1 MIIKKITKRA
11 GITDNFGSL
20 VDYLT
25 DTQNKSNRVGD
36 IRITNCDTD
45 NLAFAKLDV
54 LATQQ
59 MNQRSKNDKTYH
71 LLISFDEKDRPLSK
85 LELQAIEDK
94 VCKDLGFGNHQRISV
109 FHNDTNNPHLHIAIN
124 KVDPKKYTV
133 KDPYRDHLTMAKT
146 ALEIETKYNLTS
158 TNHSK
163 KYTVS
168 EVQANDF
175 EKQQG
180 IESFKTYMQR
190 IAPDIKNK
198 NSWSELHSFL
208 ATNGIQIKK
217 RANGLVFI
225 SNNTRIKA
233 STINRDFSLS
243 KLEKRL
249 GKFEESNTDIVK
261 ENWKKESKGYQ
272 ADVPVQD
279 NDKYQQYL
287 LEKENMKANVNT
299 NLKRSIRNVI
309 DNAKLLKK
317 LVFVQGQNDP
327 AVQEINKLISMLINS
342 SVSSEIQSL
351 VAENKRKTRSL
362 TSFKE
367 YLKEKNYVLGKQNGS
382 HEENRHNF
390 YGLCAFDKDCETI
403 STINEK
409 FIWNT
414 LSISNNGTTKINV
427 LQHIFEKKARNL
439 KNDITKQRRIS
450 RIANFILNKIKLRS
464 ITTQRIPKIAI
475 IAQRL
480 RELSQRFMENAK
492 QTISSVLSN
501 NVSRDVQRPKEQ
513 SNNSTNVRRSNA
525 RH

>member
-1 MIIKKITKRA
+1 MIIKKINKRA

-20 VDYLT
+20 VDYLI
-25 DTQNKSNRVGD
+25 DTQNKSNRVSE

-45 NLAFAKLDV
+45 NLDFAKLDV

-59 MNQRSKNDKTYH
+59 MNQRSKKDKTYH

-85 LELQAIEDK
+85 RELQAIEDK
-94 VCKDLGFGNHQRISV
+94 VCKDLGFEKHQRISV
-109 FHNDTNNPHLHIAIN
+109 YHNDTNNPHLHIAIN

-146 ALEIETKYNLTS
+146 ASEIETKYNLTS

-190 IAPDIKNK
+190 LVPAIKNK
-198 NSWSELHSFL
+198 NSWLELHSFL

-233 STINRDFSLS
+233 STINRDFSLT

-317 LVFVQGQNDP
+317 LVFVQAQNDP
-327 AVQEINKLISMLINS
+327 AVHEINKLISMLINS

-351 VAENKRKTRSL
+351 VTEKRRKTRSL

-367 YLKEKNYVLGKQNGS
+367 YLKEKNYVLEKQNGS
-382 HEENRHNF
+382 HKENRHNF
-390 YGLCAFDKDCETI
+390 YGSCAFDKICEI
-403 STINEK
+403 KSTINERY
-409 FIWNT
+409 IWNT
-414 LSISNNGTTKINV
+414 LPITNNTTTKFNV
-427 LQHIFEKKARNL
+427 LQQFFEKTARNL
-439 KNDITKQRRIS
+439 KNDITKQRRIN

-480 RELSQRFMENAK
+480 RELSQCVVENAK

-501 NVSRDVQRPKEQ
+501 NLSGIVQRSKEQ
-513 SNNSTNVRRSNA
+513 SNNSTNVRRSYA

>member
-1 MIIKKITKRA
+1 MIIKKINKRA

-25 DTQNKSNRVGD
+25 DTQNKSNRVSE
-36 IRITNCDTD
+36 IRITNCNTN
-45 NLAFAKLDV
+45 NLDFAKLDV

-59 MNQRSKNDKTYH
+59 MNKRSKKDKTYH

-85 LELQAIEDK
+85 RELQAIEDK
-94 VCKDLGFGNHQRISV
+94 VCKDLGFEKHQRISV
-109 FHNDTNNPHLHIAIN
+109 FHNDTNNPHIHIAIN

-146 ALEIETKYNLTS
+146 ASDIEAKYNLTS

-190 IAPDIKNK
+190 LVPDIKNK

-208 ATNGIQIKK
+208 AINGIQIKK

-249 GKFEESNTDIVK
+249 GKFEESNDIVK

-279 NDKYQQYL
+279 NDKFQQYL
-287 LEKENMKANVNT
+287 LEKENMKANNT

-317 LVFVQGQNDP
+317 LVFVQAQNDP
-327 AVQEINKLISMLINS
+327 AVHEINKLISMLINS

-351 VAENKRKTRSL
+351 VAENRRKTRSL

-367 YLKEKNYVLGKQNGS
+367 YLKEKKYVLEKQNGS

-390 YGLCAFDKDCETI
+390 YGACKFDKKCEKLSKVQIRYFLNTH
-403 STINEK
+403 ST
-409 FIWNT
+409 T
-414 LSISNNGTTKINV
+414 NNDTTKFNF
-427 LQHIFEKKARNL
+427 LQHIFEKKVRNII
-439 KNDITKQRRIS
+439 NDSTKQQRIS

-464 ITTQRIPKIAI
+464 FTTQRIPKIAA

-480 RELSQRFMENAK
+480 RELSQCVMENAK
-492 QTISSVLSN
+492 QTINSVLSN
-501 NVSRDVQRPKEQ
+501 NLSGIVQRPKEQ
-513 SNNSTNVRRSNA
+513 SNNSTNVRRSYPK
-525 RH
+525 H

>member
-1 MIIKKITKRA
+1 MIIKKINKRA

-25 DTQNKSNRVGD
+25 DTQNKSNRVSE

-45 NLAFAKLDV
+45 NLDFAKLDV

-59 MNQRSKNDKTYH
+59 MNQRSKKDKTYH

-85 LELQAIEDK
+85 RELQAIEDK
-94 VCKDLGFGNHQRISV
+94 VCKDLGFEKHQRISV
-109 FHNDTNNPHLHIAIN
+109 YHNDTNNPHLHIAIN

-146 ALEIETKYNLTS
+146 AQEIEAKYNLTA

-163 KYTVS
+163 KQTVS

-190 IAPDIKNK
+190 LVPAIKNK
-198 NSWSELHSFL
+198 NSWLELHSFL

-261 ENWKKESKGYQ
+261 ETWKKESKGYQ
-272 ADVPVQD
+272 ADVPIQD
-279 NDKYQQYL
+279 NEKYQQYL
-287 LEKENMKANVNT
+287 LEKENMKANNT

-317 LVFVQGQNDP
+317 LVFVQAQNDP

-351 VAENKRKTRSL
+351 VTENRRKTRSM

-367 YLKEKNYVLGKQNGS
+367 YLKEKKYALEKQNGS

-480 RELSQRFMENAK
+480 RELSQCVVENAK

-501 NVSRDVQRPKEQ
+501 NLSGIVQRPKEQ
-513 SNNSTNVRRSNA
+513 SNNSTNVRRSYA

>member
-1 MIIKKITKRA
+1 MIIKKINKRA

-25 DTQNKSNRVGD
+25 DSQNKSNRVSE
-36 IRITNCDTD
+36 IRITNCATD
-45 NLAFAKLDV
+45 DLDFAKLDV

-59 MNQRSKNDKTYH
+59 MNKRSKKDKTYH

-85 LELQAIEDK
+85 QELQAIEDK
-94 VCKDLGFGNHQRISV
+94 VCKDLGFEKHQRISV
-109 FHNDTNNPHLHIAIN
+109 FHNDTNNPHIHIAIN

-146 ALEIETKYNLTS
+146 ASEIEMKYNLTS

-190 IAPDIKNK
+190 LVSYIKNK
-198 NSWSELHSFL
+198 KSWSELHSFL

-272 ADVPVQD
+272 ADVPIQD
-279 NDKYQQYL
+279 NEKYQQYL
-287 LEKENMKANVNT
+287 LEKENMKANNT

-317 LVFVQGQNDP
+317 LVFVQAQNDP

-351 VAENKRKTRSL
+351 VAEKRRKTRSL
-362 TSFKE
+362 TSYKE
-367 YLKEKNYVLGKQNGS
+367 FLKEEKYVLEKQNGS
-382 HEENRHNF
+382 HKENRHNF
-390 YGLCAFDKDCETI
+390 YGSCAFDKICEIKNT
-403 STINEK
+403 NER

-414 LSISNNGTTKINV
+414 LPITNNDTTKFNV
-427 LQHIFEKKARNL
+427 LQQFFEKTARNL

-464 ITTQRIPKIAI
+464 ITTRRVPKIAI
-475 IAQRL
+475 IAKRL

>member
-1 MIIKKITKRA
+1 MIIKKINKRA

-25 DTQNKSNRVGD
+25 DTQNKSNRVSE
-36 IRITNCDTD
+36 IRITNCNTN
-45 NLAFAKLDV
+45 NLDFAKLDV

-59 MNQRSKNDKTYH
+59 MNKRSKKDKTYH

-85 LELQAIEDK
+85 QELQAIEDK
-94 VCKDLGFGNHQRISV
+94 VCKDLGFEKHQRISV

-146 ALEIETKYNLTS
+146 ASEIETKYNLTS

-190 IAPDIKNK
+190 LVPEIKNK
-198 NSWSELHSFL
+198 NSWSDLHSFL

-233 STINRDFSLS
+233 STINRDFCLS

-261 ENWKKESKGYQ
+261 KNWKKESKGYQ

-287 LEKENMKANVNT
+287 LEKENMKANNT

-317 LVFVQGQNDP
+317 LVFVQAQYDP

-351 VAENKRKTRSL
+351 VTENRRKTRSM

-367 YLKEKNYVLGKQNGS
+367 YLKEKKYALEKQNGS

-464 ITTQRIPKIAI
+464 FSTQRIPKIAI

-480 RELSQRFMENAK
+480 RELSQCVVENAK
-492 QTISSVLSN
+492 QTINSVLSN

>member
-1 MIIKKITKRA
+1 MIIKKINKRA

-25 DTQNKSNRVGD
+25 DTQNKSNRVSE
-36 IRITNCDTD
+36 IRITNCETD
-45 NLAFAKLDV
+45 NLDFAKLDV
-54 LATQQ
+54 LATQR
-59 MNQRSKNDKTYH
+59 MNQRSKKDKTYH

-85 LELQAIEDK
+85 RELQAIEDK
-94 VCKDLGFGNHQRISV
+94 VCKDLGFEKHQRISV
-109 FHNDTNNPHLHIAIN
+109 LHNDTNNPHLHIAIN

-146 ALEIETKYNLTS
+146 ASEIETKYNLTS

-190 IAPDIKNK
+190 LVPDIKNK

-287 LEKENMKANVNT
+287 LEKVNMKANVNT

-317 LVFVQGQNDP
+317 LVFVQAQNDP

-351 VAENKRKTRSL
+351 VTENRRKTRSM

-367 YLKEKNYVLGKQNGS
+367 YLKEKKYALEKQNGS

-480 RELSQRFMENAK
+480 RELSQCVMENAK

-501 NVSRDVQRPKEQ
+501 NLSGIVQRPKEQ
-513 SNNSTNVRRSNA
+513 SNNSTNVRRSYA

>member
-109 FHNDTNNPHLHIAIN
+109 FHNDTNNSHLHIAIN

-146 ALEIETKYNLTS
+146 ASEIETKYNLTS

-190 IAPDIKNK
+190 LVPDIKNK

-233 STINRDFSLS
+233 STVNRDFSLT
-243 KLEKRL
+243 KLEKKL

-261 ENWKKESKGYQ
+261 DNWKKESKGYQ
-272 ADVPVQD
+272 ADVPIKD

-287 LEKENMKANVNT
+287 SAKEDIKVNVN
-299 NLKRSIRNVI
+299 NDLKRNIRNVI
-309 DNAKLLKK
+309 DNAKMLKK
-317 LVFVQGQNDP
+317 LAYVQAQNDP
-327 AVQEINKLISMLINS
+327 AVQEINKLISMLINA

-351 VAENKRKTRSL
+351 VAEKRRKARSF
-362 TSFKE
+362 TSYKE
-367 YLKEKNYVLGKQNGS
+367 FLKEEKYVLEKQNGS

-390 YGLCAFDKDCETI
+390 YGACKFDKNCEMLSKVQIKHCLNTH
-403 STINEK
+403 ST
-409 FIWNT
+409 T
-414 LSISNNGTTKINV
+414 NNDTTKFNV
-427 LQHIFEKKARNL
+427 LQQFFEITARNII
-439 KNDITKQRRIS
+439 NDSTKQRRIS

-464 ITTQRIPKIAI
+464 ITAQRIPKFAI

-480 RELSQRFMENAK
+480 RELSQCVVENAK
-492 QTISSVLSN
+492 QTINSVLSN
-501 NVSRDVQRPKEQ
+501 NVSRDVQRPKKQ
-513 SNNSTNVRRSNA
+513 SNNSTNVRRSYA

>member
-190 IAPDIKNK
+190 LVPDIKNK

-233 STINRDFSLS
+233 STVHRDFSLT
-243 KLEKRL
+243 KLEKKL

-261 ENWKKESKGYQ
+261 DNWKKESKGYQ
-272 ADVPVQD
+272 ADVPIKD

-287 LEKENMKANVNT
+287 SAKEDIKVNVN
-299 NLKRSIRNVI
+299 NDLKRNIRNVI

-317 LVFVQGQNDP
+317 LAYVQAQNDP
-327 AVQEINKLISMLINS
+327 ALQEINKLISMLINA

-351 VAENKRKTRSL
+351 VAEKRRKARSF
-362 TSFKE
+362 TSYKE
-367 YLKEKNYVLGKQNGS
+367 FLKEEKYVLEKQNGS

-390 YGLCAFDKDCETI
+390 YGACKFDKYCEKYQSIKKDFFGTRIHLPI
-403 STINEK
+403 SLQQNLM
-409 FIWNT
+409 FY
-414 LSISNNGTTKINV
+414 NN
-427 LQHIFEKKARNL
+427 FL
-439 KNDITKQRRIS
+439 KKQREI
-450 RIANFILNKIKLRS
+450 
-464 ITTQRIPKIAI
+464 
-475 IAQRL
+475 
-480 RELSQRFMENAK
+480 
-492 QTISSVLSN
+492 
-501 NVSRDVQRPKEQ
+501 
-513 SNNSTNVRRSNA
+513 
-525 RH
+525 

>member
-1 MIIKKITKRA
+1 MIIKKINKRA

-25 DTQNKSNRVGD
+25 DSQNKSNRVSE

-45 NLAFAKLDV
+45 NLDFTKLDV

-59 MNQRSKNDKTYH
+59 MNKRSKKDKTYH

-85 LELQAIEDK
+85 RELQAIEDK
-94 VCKDLGFGNHQRISV
+94 VCKDLGFEKHQRISV

-124 KVDPKKYTV
+124 KVDPEKYTV

-146 ALEIETKYNLTS
+146 AQEIEAKYNLTS

-190 IAPDIKNK
+190 LIPDIKNK

-217 RANGLVFI
+217 KANGLVFI

-233 STINRDFSLS
+233 STINRDFSLT

-261 ENWKKESKGYQ
+261 KNWKKESKGYQ

-279 NDKYQQYL
+279 NDKYHSYL

-317 LVFVQGQNDP
+317 LVFVQAQNDP

-342 SVSSEIQSL
+342 FVSSEIQSL
-351 VAENKRKTRSL
+351 VAEKRRKTRSL
-362 TSFKE
+362 TSYKE
-367 YLKEKNYVLGKQNGS
+367 FLKEEKYVLEKQNGS
-382 HEENRHNF
+382 PEENRHNF
-390 YGLCAFDKDCETI
+390 YGACKFDKDCEKLSKVQIRYCLNTH
-403 STINEK
+403 ST
-409 FIWNT
+409 T
-414 LSISNNGTTKINV
+414 NNDTTKFNF
-427 LQHIFEKKARNL
+427 LQHIFEKKVRNII
-439 KNDITKQRRIS
+439 NDSTKQQRIS
-450 RIANFILNKIKLRS
+450 RIANFILNKLKLRS
-464 ITTQRIPKIAI
+464 FTTQRIPKIAI

-480 RELSQRFMENAK
+480 RELSQCVVENAK

-501 NVSRDVQRPKEQ
+501 NVSRDIQRPKEQ
-513 SNNSTNVRRSNA
+513 SNNSTNVRRGYA

>member
-1 MIIKKITKRA
+1 MIIKKINKRA

-25 DTQNKSNRVGD
+25 DTQNKSNRVSE

-45 NLAFAKLDV
+45 NLDFAKLDV
-54 LATQQ
+54 LATQR
-59 MNQRSKNDKTYH
+59 MNQRSKKDKTYH

-85 LELQAIEDK
+85 RELQAIEDK
-94 VCKDLGFGNHQRISV
+94 VCKDLGFEKHQRISV

-133 KDPYRDHLTMAKT
+133 KDPYWDHLTMAKT
-146 ALEIETKYNLTS
+146 ASEIETKYNLTS

-163 KYTVS
+163 KFTVS

-190 IAPDIKNK
+190 LVPDIKNK

-279 NDKYQQYL
+279 NDKYHSYL

-317 LVFVQGQNDP
+317 LVFVQAQNDP

-351 VAENKRKTRSL
+351 VAENRRKTRSM

-367 YLKEKNYVLGKQNGS
+367 YLKEKKYVLEKQNGS
-382 HEENRHNF
+382 HKENRHNF
-390 YGLCAFDKDCETI
+390 YGSCAFDNICEIKTK
-403 STINEK
+403 SK
-409 FIWNT
+409 RFLWNT
-414 LSISNNGTTKINV
+414 LPITNNGTTKFNV
-427 LQHIFEKKARNL
+427 LQQFFEKTARNL
-439 KNDITKQRRIS
+439 KNDITKQRRIT
-450 RIANFILNKIKLRS
+450 RIANFIFNKIKLRS
-464 ITTQRIPKIAI
+464 FSTQRIPKIAI

-480 RELSQRFMENAK
+480 RELSQCVVENAK

-501 NVSRDVQRPKEQ
+501 NLSGIVQRPKEQ
-513 SNNSTNVRRSNA
+513 SNNSTNVRRSCA

>member
-1 MIIKKITKRA
+1 MIIKKINKRA

-25 DTQNKSNRVGD
+25 DTQNKSNRVSE
-36 IRITNCDTD
+36 IRITNCNTN
-45 NLAFAKLDV
+45 NLDFAKLDV

-59 MNQRSKNDKTYH
+59 MNKRSKKDKTYH

-85 LELQAIEDK
+85 RELQAIEDK
-94 VCKDLGFGNHQRISV
+94 VCKDLGFEKHQRISV
-109 FHNDTNNPHLHIAIN
+109 FHNDTNNPHIHIAIN

-146 ALEIETKYNLTS
+146 ASEIETKYNLTS

-190 IAPDIKNK
+190 LVPAIKNK
-198 NSWSELHSFL
+198 KSWSELHSFL

-233 STINRDFSLS
+233 STINRDFSLT

-287 LEKENMKANVNT
+287 LEKENMKANNT

-317 LVFVQGQNDP
+317 LVFVQAQNDP

-351 VAENKRKTRSL
+351 VTENRRKTRSM

-367 YLKEKNYVLGKQNGS
+367 YLKEKKYALEKQNGS

-480 RELSQRFMENAK
+480 RELSQCVMENAK

-501 NVSRDVQRPKEQ
+501 NLSGIVQRPKER
-513 SNNSTNVRRSNA
+513 SNNSTNVRRSYA

>member
-1 MIIKKITKRA
+1 MIIKKINKRA

-85 LELQAIEDK
+85 RELQAIEDK
-94 VCKDLGFGNHQRISV
+94 VCKDLGFEKHQRISV

-133 KDPYRDHLTMAKT
+133 KDPYRDHLTMAKS
-146 ALEIETKYNLTS
+146 ASEIETKYNLTS

-190 IAPDIKNK
+190 LVPDIKNK

-261 ENWKKESKGYQ
+261 KNWKKESKGYQ

-279 NDKYQQYL
+279 NDKFQQYV
-287 LEKENMKANVNT
+287 LEKENMKANNT

-317 LVFVQGQNDP
+317 LVFVQAQNDP

-342 SVSSEIQSL
+342 FVTGEIQSL
-351 VAENKRKTRSL
+351 VAENRRKTRSL

-367 YLKEKNYVLGKQNGS
+367 YLKEKKYVLEKQNGS
-382 HEENRHNF
+382 LYENRHNF
-390 YGLCAFDKDCETI
+390 YGACKFDKNCEKLSKVQIRYCLNTH
-403 STINEK
+403 ST
-409 FIWNT
+409 T
-414 LSISNNGTTKINV
+414 NNNTTKFNF
-427 LQHIFEKKARNL
+427 LQQFFKKTARNL
-439 KNDITKQRRIS
+439 KNDITKQRIT

-464 ITTQRIPKIAI
+464 FSTQRIPKIAI

-480 RELSQRFMENAK
+480 RELSQCVMENAK

-501 NVSRDVQRPKEQ
+501 NISGIVQRPKEQ
-513 SNNSTNVRRSNA
+513 SNNSTNVRRSYA

>member
-1 MIIKKITKRA
+1 MIIKKINKRA

-20 VDYLT
+20 VDYLI
-25 DTQNKSNRVGD
+25 DTQNKSNRVSE

-45 NLAFAKLDV
+45 NLDFAKLDV

-59 MNQRSKNDKTYH
+59 MNKRSKKDKTYH

-85 LELQAIEDK
+85 QELQAIEDK
-94 VCKDLGFGNHQRISV
+94 VCKDLGFEKHQRISV
-109 FHNDTNNPHLHIAIN
+109 FHNDTNNPHIHIAIN

-133 KDPYRDHLTMAKT
+133 KDPYRDHLKMAKT
-146 ALEIETKYNLTS
+146 ASEIEMKYNLTS

-190 IAPDIKNK
+190 LVPEIKNK
-198 NSWSELHSFL
+198 ISWSELHSFL

-272 ADVPVQD
+272 ADVPIQD
-279 NDKYQQYL
+279 NEKYQQYL
-287 LEKENMKANVNT
+287 LEKENMKANNT

-317 LVFVQGQNDP
+317 LVFVQAQNDP

-342 SVSSEIQSL
+342 FVSSEIQSL
-351 VAENKRKTRSL
+351 VAENRRKTRSL

-367 YLKEKNYVLGKQNGS
+367 FLKEKKYMLEKQNGS
-382 HEENRHNF
+382 HKENRHNF
-390 YGLCAFDKDCETI
+390 YGSCADMSRETI
-403 STINEK
+403 SNNNEN

-414 LSISNNGTTKINV
+414 LSITNNDTTKFNV
-427 LQHIFEKKARNL
+427 LQQFFEKTARNL

-464 ITTQRIPKIAI
+464 ITTRRVPKIAI
-475 IAQRL
+475 IAKRL
-480 RELSQRFMENAK
+480 RELSQCVMENAK

-501 NVSRDVQRPKEQ
+501 NVSRDVPRSKEQ